1 MNEKVSQ
8 KSILIALTGGIES
21 TVAAYLLKKQG
32 YKVIGI
38 ALQLFEQSIDPGPF
52 SDMIVK
58 DLTKLKKIC
67 SFLDIPFYAINAEDV
82 FKDKVIDPVIGRV
95 LSGQT
100 YEPIVFYMKVLL
112 DVMIEKAKKFN
123 TDLVATGHYAKI
135 LKNQKTGQYELMVAN
150 DVENDQSY
158 VLSRIE
164 EEKLSHI
171 VLPLSEIRKK
181 EVLKISELIKVEYL
195 LRDKKNRAHI
205 MHDPRMVSFVEQYVP
220 KDLRRTGNIYHYSEE
235 SSICEH
241 TGIHHFFLGKNNL
254 EIKTEIKIDP
264 ELEVIS
270 IVPFKGNIFID
281 HPSKLKHRHL
291 VLTHFQT
298 SDKYDVASP
307 LICFI
312 KLGPSEQ
319 KVQCKLYF
327 KNNNIV
333 LIDFGEVKPG
343 LVQSGV
349 FAAIYS
355 KNGEKGK
362 VIGTGLVEF
371 SGVFSADDFNTLP
384 KIKKDEDEE
393 DTPLDAVERLGF

>member
-1 MNEKVSQ
+1 MSEKVIQ

-38 ALQLFEQSIDPGPF
+38 ALQLFDHNTDPGPF

-58 DLTKLKKIC
+58 DLSKLKKIC
-67 SFLDIPFYAINAEDV
+67 AFLDIPFYAINAEDI
-82 FKDKVIDPVIGRV
+82 FKDTVIDPVIGRV

-100 YEPIVFYMKVLL
+100 FEPIVFYMKVLF
-112 DVMIEKAKKFN
+112 DVMLLKAKKFN

-135 LKNQKTGQYELMVAN
+135 LKNQKTGQFELMVAN

-164 EEKLSHI
+164 EEKLGHI

-195 LRDKKNRAHI
+195 TRDKKNRAHI
-205 MHDPRMVSFVEQYVP
+205 MHDPRMVTFVEQYVP
-220 KDLRRTGNIYHYSEE
+220 KDLRRTGNIYHYSNE

-241 TGIHHFFLGKNNL
+241 PGIHHFYIGKNKL
-254 EIKTEIKIDP
+254 ELRPEIKIDP
-264 ELEVIS
+264 ELEVIN
-270 IVPFKGNIFID
+270 IVPFKGNILID

-291 VLTHFQT
+291 ILTHFQL
-298 SDKYDVASP
+298 SDKYDISAP
-307 LICFI
+307 LQCFI

-319 KVQCKLYF
+319 KISCKLYF

-333 LIDFGEVKPG
+333 LIDFGEIRPG
-343 LVQSGV
+343 LIQSGV

-355 KNGEKGK
+355 RSGEKGK
-362 VIGTGLVEF
+362 VIGSGLVEF
-371 SGVFSADDFNTLP
+371 SGVFSEYEFNTLP

-393 DTPLDAVERLGF
+393 DILLDDVERLGF